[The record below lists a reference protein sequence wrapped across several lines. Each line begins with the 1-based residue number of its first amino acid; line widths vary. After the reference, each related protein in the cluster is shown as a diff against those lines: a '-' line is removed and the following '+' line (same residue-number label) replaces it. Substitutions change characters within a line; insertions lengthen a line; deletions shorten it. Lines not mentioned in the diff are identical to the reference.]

1 MNERII
7 FKMSI
12 ARKLLK
18 LGYKI
23 IDLKPQKNK
32 YTGELDFSRCYFI
45 FEYKN
50 GIDGEIKKL
59 LNK

>member
-1 MNERII
+1 MNEGII

-23 IDLKPQKNK
+23 IDLKPQKIN
-32 YTGELDFSRCYFI
+32 I
-45 FEYKN
+45 QVN
-50 GIDGEIKKL
+50 
-59 LNK
+59 